1 MCNVQVYTGF
11 FFLGV
16 FQLKNIMISIKV
28 NMHSYH
34 TVYTCIF
41 FFMLCYAIFVIRW
54 VFFKRY
60 EICMLYE
67 IKIRCLM
74 IW

>member
-1 MCNVQVYTGF
+1 MYIYYIEKCAMYKSIQE
-11 FFLGV
+11 GV

-41 FFMLCYAIFVIRW
+41 FFYAMLCNFCNTLGFFSNAMKFVC
-54 VFFKRY
+54 FTK
-60 EICMLYE
+60 L
-67 IKIRCLM
+67 K
-74 IW
+74 

>member
-1 MCNVQVYTGF
+1 MCNVQVYTGI

-41 FFMLCYAIFVIRW
+41 FFYAMLCNFCNTLG
-54 VFFKRY
+54 FFQT
-60 EICMLYE
+60 L
-67 IKIRCLM
+67 
-74 IW
+74 